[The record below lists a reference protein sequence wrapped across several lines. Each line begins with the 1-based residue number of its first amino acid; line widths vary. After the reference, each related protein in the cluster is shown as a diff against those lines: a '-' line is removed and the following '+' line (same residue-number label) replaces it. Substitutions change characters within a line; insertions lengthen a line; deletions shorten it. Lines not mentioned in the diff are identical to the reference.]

1 MRIFFLADAQ
11 SPRQD
16 LCAEHLSTFFVRFSE
31 PVEERQARVRILVA
45 LANESNIRTIL
56 SELLVR
62 AFLSSPSEAQ
72 YILILSATK
81 QVYVEDVDDG
91 FAASAIQAIGTCA
104 QRVPQVAP
112 ECLQQLT
119 KLLQSKHG
127 MF

>member
-1 MRIFFLADAQ
+1 MR
-11 SPRQD
+11 
-16 LCAEHLSTFFVRFSE
+16 
-31 PVEERQARVRILVA
+31 
-45 LANESNIRTIL
+45 
-56 SELLVR
+56 
-62 AFLSSPSEAQ
+62 
-72 YILILSATK
+72 

-127 MF
+127 MA